1 MKKLLA
7 LFLVALAAAYY
18 MGYEPVDFI
27 PSFQASSTPPPKVRR
42 QQAPAEPA
50 QNAAPVQRTG
60 GSTVIAGA
68 PDDGSLEHRW
78 KAFPDSSPT
87 KP

>member
-7 LFLVALAAAYY
+7 LFVIALAACYY

-27 PSFQASSTPPPKVRR
+27 PSFSSSTPPPKVRR
-42 QQAPAEPA
+42 AEAQQQTSATAAAPQPA
-50 QNAAPVQRTG
+50 QRSG
-60 GSTVIAGA
+60 GSTVIAGSS
-68 PDDGSLEHRW
+68 DDGTLEHRW
-78 KAFPDSSPT
+78 IPR